1 MNSVIF
7 IVLAFVYMYIGRK
20 IGWVLSRNIL
30 YSASAGVTA
39 LLCVGWGIAVGS
51 CIHALIALLDPNT
64 IVKVIFGFLLGAYV
78 AIPNYGLVAES
89 SIPPHAMP
97 KHNMIF
103 TLPVLAYVLTL
114 LALAWMHVLVLL
126 LSLALLGVTGVI
138 FIAVFN
144 QQFHFKISSKALYD
158 QVAEELQAKTM
169 VPGLWT
175 KAFAEARGQMDRARA
190 LYIKYRVAQL
200 AHEASEQLRQ
210 ERRAKREAAKQQ
222 AATERVKQR
231 GATEGARQR
240 AILSWRNFAYGGLGA
255 MCGVSTLI
263 SALLTLAAL
272 FGAFGHQTG
281 QVPDDTRLGSIVGV
295 VMAAVFGFLTVL
307 CTFLTWKCFK
317 EVKSVT
323 PPPPPAHDA

>member
-51 CIHALIALLDPNT
+51 CIHAL
-64 IVKVIFGFLLGAYV
+64 
-78 AIPNYGLVAES
+78 
-89 SIPPHAMP
+89 
-97 KHNMIF
+97 
-103 TLPVLAYVLTL
+103 
-114 LALAWMHVLVLL
+114 LAWMHVLVLL

-190 LYIKYRVAQL
+190 LYIKYRDAQL